1 MQKEYDFSEGIRNP
15 YANKLKPEKMEKRN
29 LFEELKQG
37 FEQIQAHQKG
47 EIELPSYTLNRLEP
61 AEIEANEK

>member
-1 MQKEYDFSEGIRNP
+1 MQREYDFSEGIRTP

-37 FEQIQAHQKG
+37 LVQCIEPFLLEFFQQYARARENQADFYLG
-47 EIELPSYTLNRLEP
+47 RGG
-61 AEIEANEK
+61 